1 MLIFQL
7 GFLNYAGRINSDPDI
22 ERREKSV
29 LFWMKVFRVLSI
41 PKSQYQLLYFPVLIC
56 QFKAQVP
63 YTEAEQN
70 WRTYTIR

>member
-7 GFLNYAGRINSDPDI
+7 GFLNYAGRINSDPEI
-22 ERREKSV
+22 ERREKFI
-29 LFWMKVFRVLSI
+29 LFWMKIFRVLSI

-56 QFKAQVP
+56 QFKTQVP
-63 YTEAEQN
+63 HTEAEQN